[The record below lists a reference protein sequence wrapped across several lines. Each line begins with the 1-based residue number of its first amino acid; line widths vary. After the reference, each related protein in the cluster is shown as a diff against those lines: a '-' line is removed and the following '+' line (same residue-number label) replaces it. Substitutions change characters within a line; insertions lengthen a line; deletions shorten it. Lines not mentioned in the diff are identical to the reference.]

1 MEWTGMSD
9 KVRKTDLEWRQTLT
23 PQQYRVTREKGT
35 ERPFS
40 GKKPTPGKKGIYRC
54 VCCGNPLFSSETNFD
69 SGTGWPSFWSPI
81 SEESTMET
89 EDTSHGMTRTEVT
102 CRRCDAHLGH
112 VFSDGPRPT
121 GLRYCMN
128 SVALDFVER
137 D

>member
-1 MEWTGMSD
+1 MTD
-9 KVRKTDLEWRQTLT
+9 KVRKTDLEWQQMLT
-23 PQQYRVTREKGT
+23 PEQYRVTRGKGT

-40 GKKPTPGKKGIYRC
+40 GKKRESGRKGTYRC
-54 VCCGNPLFSSETNFD
+54 VCCGNPLFSSETGFD

-81 SEESTMET
+81 SEQSTVET

-112 VFSDGPRPT
+112 VFSDGPPPS
-121 GLRYCMN
+121 GQRYCMN